1 MLFCDKKYW
10 KLIQH
15 AVTNAVASLDHLDY
29 LGAGRHLR
37 TVRGGFHIYECYLQ
51 VGAQDFTERCGME
64 YKSWRI
70 CREPQNGPCSPKT
83 EIYEWM
89 RICQIINKPIQM
101 TIIDHLFASSLVP
114 WPMAHMSHHGH
125 ENHTHDQIT
134 WSDGTFPRL
143 WSGGRPQAVV

>member
-51 VGAQDFTERCGME
+51 VGAQDF
-64 YKSWRI
+64 
-70 CREPQNGPCSPKT
+70 REPTWEPMIHQVRTLRHG
-83 EIYEWM
+83 
-89 RICQIINKPIQM
+89 IQK
-101 TIIDHLFASSLVP
+101 L
-114 WPMAHMSHHGH
+114 
-125 ENHTHDQIT
+125 ENM
-134 WSDGTFPRL
+134 
-143 WSGGRPQAVV
+143 